1 MKNPIRISR
10 LAGILIAALALAPA
24 PLADEGAVVAPSE
37 SAPMVAAADAK
48 SEQVTKPAPPAQLPR
63 LAQSGSR
70 VTLDDIYRLLN
81 RQNERL
87 ARMEEKIN
95 SIETRMDGIEKRM
108 DGIEK
113 RMDRIENRMDR
124 IEGRIEILGGRLDL
138 ALTVMLGG
146 LLGIVA
152 ILLARREKPRA
163 SARPSPAADKTP
175 PAPAH

>member
-1 MKNPIRISR
+1 MKNLIRISR

-24 PLADEGAVVAPSE
+24 PLADEGAFVAPSE
-37 SAPMVAAADAK
+37 PAPMVAAAADAK
-48 SEQVTKPAPPAQLPR
+48 SEQATKPAPPAQLPR
-63 LAQSGSR
+63 LAQSGS
-70 VTLDDIYRLLN
+70 TLDDIYRLLGH
-81 RQNERL
+81 QNERL

-95 SIETRMDGIEKRM
+95 SMEARLDNIEARMG
-108 DGIEK
+108 
-113 RMDRIENRMDR
+113 RIEN
-124 IEGRIEILGGRLDL
+124 RIEILGGRLDL

>member
-1 MKNPIRISR
+1 MKNLIRISR

-24 PLADEGAVVAPSE
+24 PLADEGAFVAPSE
-37 SAPMVAAADAK
+37 PVRVAQAENKARYDNPRPMTVGDLYRFQD
-48 SEQVTKPAPPAQLPR
+48 QV
-63 LAQSGSR
+63 
-70 VTLDDIYRLLN
+70 
-81 RQNERL
+81 NERMNRL
-87 ARMEEKIN
+87 EDKI
-95 SIETRMDGIEKRM
+95 EH
-108 DGIEK
+108 
-113 RMDRIENRMDR
+113 
-124 IEGRIEILGGRLDL
+124 LGGRLDL

>member
-1 MKNPIRISR
+1 MKNLIRISR
-10 LAGILIAALALAPA
+10 LAGILIAALSLTPTT
-24 PLADEGAVVAPSE
+24 LADEGAVVAPSE

-48 SEQVTKPAPPAQLPR
+48 SEQATKPAPSAQLPR

-113 RMDRIENRMDR
+113 RMDRIE
-124 IEGRIEILGGRLDL
+124 GRIEILGGRLDL

>member
-1 MKNPIRISR
+1 MKNLIRISR

-24 PLADEGAVVAPSE
+24 PLADEGAFVAPSE
-37 SAPMVAAADAK
+37 SAPMVAAAADAK
-48 SEQVTKPAPPAQLPR
+48 SEQTTKPAPSAQLPR

-87 ARMEEKIN
+87 ARIEERIKN
-95 SIETRMDGIEKRM
+95 IEMRLDGV
-108 DGIEK
+108 EK